1 MTAESS
7 RPSTAFRQM
16 SHCSLST
23 GNLGQT
29 VIISLLKKKKKC
41 CHPAALRGCALVQV
55 VWLCVQ
61 RGGLWRV
68 PSTMPLPR
76 RPVRMLGV
84 PPSVLAPS
92 QRLPRTSPQPGLCA
106 HSQQP
111 TRPVPRPV
119 SLPVSPAT
127 ANSRDQKSCPTLG
140 ILSIRFPHGPSAM
153 IHTLMRYAR
162 KEGKVQVNRH
172 LP

>member
-1 MTAESS
+1 MLSPSCFERLCSGPGGVTVCAE
-7 RPSTAFRQM
+7 
-16 SHCSLST
+16 
-23 GNLGQT
+23 
-29 VIISLLKKKKKC
+29 
-41 CHPAALRGCALVQV
+41 
-55 VWLCVQ
+55 
-61 RGGLWRV
+61 
-68 PSTMPLPR
+68 R
-76 RPVRMLGV
+76 RPVAGTQHHALAQETCAHAGV

>member
-1 MTAESS
+1 MIAESS
-7 RPSTAFRQM
+7 RPSKAFMQM
-16 SHCSLST
+16 SRCSLST
-23 GNLGQT
+23 RNLGQT
-29 VIISLLKKKKKC
+29 VIIAQFFFFKC

-76 RPVRMLGV
+76 RPVSMLGV

-92 QRLPRTSPQPGLCA
+92 LRLPRASPQPGLCA
-106 HSQQP
+106 HSQQS
-111 TRPVPRPV
+111 TQPVPRPV

-127 ANSRDQKSCPTLG
+127 VNSRDQKCCPTRGMLQV
-140 ILSIRFPHGPSAM
+140 RFLHGPSAM
-153 IHTLMRYAR
+153 IHTLKRYAR
-162 KEGKVQVNRH
+162 KEGKAQVNRH